1 MDLPGGPGTIF
12 QTHLPHKLPESD
24 IIARMKIGTTQRGD
38 VTVIDF
44 EGRLALGDTEEE
56 LVQAVVALLEE
67 GHRKIL
73 IDLSGIDYIDSSGL
87 GELVHGFRAARDQG
101 AVLKLLRPQDR
112 VRQTLQLSM
121 LLPLF
126 EIYEDEDAALES
138 FR

>member
-1 MDLPGGPGTIF
+1 MDLPGGRGTIF
-12 QTHLPHKLPESD
+12 QTNLPHKLSESD
-24 IIARMKIGTTQRGD
+24 IIARMRIGTKQQGD

-56 LVQAVVALLEE
+56 LVQAIVALLQQ

-73 IDLSGIDYIDSSGL
+73 IDLSGIDYIDSNGL

-126 EIYEDEDAALES
+126 EIYEDEEEALES
-138 FR
+138 FG

>member
-1 MDLPGGPGTIF
+1 M
-12 QTHLPHKLPESD
+12 
-24 IIARMKIGTTQRGD
+24 RIGTKQQGD

-56 LVQAVVALLEE
+56 LVQAIVALLQQ

-73 IDLSGIDYIDSSGL
+73 IDLSGIDYIDSNGL

-126 EIYEDEDAALES
+126 EIYEDEEEALES
-138 FR
+138 FG